1 MKKTKKLL
9 VMACTAALTTFF
21 VTPALTVKAETVD
34 NESPKPIPQ
43 TASTQYAAAMYP
55 GTNLGN
61 TFDAVN
67 NWAWEYSDETIW
79 GNPRVTKAQ
88 IDAIAAQ
95 GFKSLRIPLTVNTR
109 LGAAPAY
116 TIEPDFLGRYVQA
129 VQWAVEDGLYVIVNT
144 HHDSDWLRY
153 YEADDDNGETKAK
166 FEAVW
171 TQLANTFKDFDSKV
185 SFESTNEVMPRNHSG
200 EIYDQYGTDADK
212 AEKAPIVNQRMADLN
227 KHFHDIVRSTGGN
240 NATRMLIMPPVWH
253 NSSSQWT
260 EPLAKTILDL
270 NDPNIMGAFHG
281 YSAWFY
287 DQGIA
292 GYDSFNELTK
302 ANVREYVDS
311 AYNAL
316 VSKGIGVVQDET
328 WAGNEYSEPGDR
340 LQYFEYIN
348 YYANKVSGITPMYWD
363 AGQALDRINL
373 TWKEPKLMAALKG
386 AWAGR
391 NSYTASDRV
400 FIKDQ
405 DKNSDANIPVILN
418 GNTLNSIYKGTTK
431 LVEGQDYTYANSTVT
446 LKGSY
451 VSNLMIDGYGT
462 KATLTFKFSAGA
474 DWDTDL
480 IRYSTPV
487 VGSVT
492 GSTSNFV
499 IPVQFNGSKL
509 RSLEAVKVDGSYPHV
524 GELSWSNYKPFEAY
538 KVDYTANTITM
549 TDKFFNQEY
558 DKTLPQFVIKLHF
571 QSGEVQDLLIN
582 QADGQLT
589 YTAPVVTTA
598 AIDPT
603 TPNGNDGWYTSG
615 VTVSLTTNDNS
626 SKTEYSLDGRT
637 TWQTYTA
644 PFTLNNDGQYSVSY
658 RSTDN
663 SGNVETTKSI
673 SFKLDLTGPT
683 ITTAGV
689 VNGTY
694 NDSTDI
700 SPVITLDDKFSGVDT
715 SKTTVT
721 VDGKDVQQGATIQ
734 LYKLPLGSHTLIV
747 TASDLAGNISTKEIV
762 FQTNTSIQSLKDM
775 VTSFKNAGWIDNAG
789 IADSLQSK
797 LNSNAL
803 TALVNEVNA
812 QRGKHISA
820 EAADFLIRDAQYLMS
835 QATGQ

>member
-9 VMACTAALTTFF
+9 VMACTVALTI
-21 VTPALTVKAETVD
+21 VNTPALTVKADTVD
-34 NESPKPIPQ
+34 NESPKPVPQ
-43 TASTQYAAAMYP
+43 TPSTQYAAAMYP

-61 TFDAVN
+61 TFDAINSWDRVY
-67 NWAWEYSDETIW
+67 ADETIW
-79 GNPRVTKAQ
+79 GNPRVTKDQ
-88 IDAIAAQ
+88 IDAIAAE
-95 GFKSLRIPLTVNTR
+95 GFKSLRIPLTVETR
-109 LGAAPAY
+109 LGPAPTY
-116 TIEPDFLGRYVQA
+116 TIDPDFLGRYEQV
-129 VQWAVEDGLYVIVNT
+129 VQWAVEDGLYVTVNT

-171 TQLANTFKDFDSKV
+171 TQLANTFKDYDSKV
-185 SFESTNEVMPRNHSG
+185 SFESTNELMPQNHSG
-200 EIYDQYGTDADK
+200 EIYNQWGTEAEK

-227 KHFHDIVRSTGGN
+227 KHFHQIVRATGGN
-240 NATRMLIMPPVWH
+240 NATRMLIMPPIWH
-253 NSSSQWT
+253 NSSPQWT

-281 YSAWFY
+281 YAAWFY
-287 DQGIA
+287 DQGIG
-292 GYDSFNELTK
+292 GYDSFNELAK
-302 ANVREYVDS
+302 ADVRNYVDN

-316 VSKGIGVVQDET
+316 VSKGIGVVQNET
-328 WAGNEYSEPGDR
+328 WAGNEYSEPGER

-348 YYANKVSGITPMYWD
+348 YYSHIVSGITPMYWD

-405 DKNSDANIPVILN
+405 DKNSDADIPVILN
-418 GNTLNSIYKGTTK
+418 GNTLNSIYNGTTK

-451 VSNLMIDGYGT
+451 VSSLMTDGYGT

-480 IRYSTPV
+480 IRYATPV

-509 RSLEAVKVDGSYPHV
+509 RSLEAVQVDGSYPHV
-524 GELSWSNYKPFEAY
+524 GEFSWSNYKPFEAY

-589 YTAPVVTTA
+589 YTAPVVTTI

-615 VTVSLTTNDNS
+615 VTISLTTNDNS
-626 SKTEYSLDGRT
+626 SMTEYSLDGST

-644 PFTLNNDGQYSVSY
+644 PFTLDKDGQYTVSY
-658 RSTDN
+658 RSIDN
-663 SGNVETTKSI
+663 SGNVETVKSI

-683 ITTAGV
+683 ITAAGV
-689 VNGTY
+689 VSGTY

-700 SPVITLDDKFSGVDT
+700 TPVITLDDQFSGVDT
-715 SKTTVT
+715 SKTTIT
-721 VDGKDVQQGATIQ
+721 LDGKDVQQGATIQ

-762 FQTNTSIQSLKDM
+762 FQTTASIQSLMDM
-775 VTSFKNAGWIDNAG
+775 VTSFMNAGWIDNAG
-789 IADSLQSK
+789 IASSLQSK

-803 TALVNEVNA
+803 TALVNEVKA
-812 QRGKHISA
+812 QSGKHISA
-820 EAADFLIRDAQYLMS
+820 EAADLLIRDAQYLLS

>member
-9 VMACTAALTTFF
+9 SLVIVCTVALTTFF
-21 VTPALTVKAETVD
+21 VTPALKAKADTVD
-34 NESPKPIPQ
+34 NESPKPVPQ
-43 TASTQYAAAMYP
+43 TASTKYAAAMYP

-88 IDAIAAQ
+88 IDAIAAE

-109 LGAAPAY
+109 LGAAPDY
-116 TIEPDFLGRYVQA
+116 TIDPDFLGRYVQ
-129 VQWAVEDGLYVIVNT
+129 VVKWAVEDGLYVIVNT

-171 TQLANTFKDFDSKV
+171 TQLANTFKDFDYKV

-212 AEKAPIVNQRMADLN
+212 AVKAPIVNQRMADLN
-227 KHFHDIVRSTGGN
+227 KHFHQIVRSTGGN

-302 ANVREYVDS
+302 ANVREYVDD
-311 AYNAL
+311 AYNEL

-348 YYANKVSGITPMYWD
+348 YYSNKVSGITPMYWD

-418 GNTLNSIYKGTTK
+418 GNTLNSIYNGTTK

-451 VSNLMIDGYGT
+451 VSNLMTDGYGT

-480 IRYSTPV
+480 IRYATPV

-509 RSLEAVKVDGSYPHV
+509 RSLEAVKLDGSYPHV
-524 GELSWSNYKPFEAY
+524 GEFSWSNYKPFEAY
-538 KVDYTANTITM
+538 KADYTANTITM

-571 QSGEVQDLLIN
+571 QSGEVQNLLIN
-582 QADGQLT
+582 QDNGKLT
-589 YTAPVVTTA
+589 YAPVVTTI
-598 AIDPT
+598 AINPT

-626 SKTEYSLDGRT
+626 SSVAKTEYSLDGS

-644 PFTLNNDGQYSVSY
+644 PVTLSQDSKYTVSY
-658 RSTDN
+658 RSTDVA
-663 SGNVETTKSI
+663 GNVEAAKTI
-673 SFKLDLTGPT
+673 SFNLDQTAPT
-683 ITTAGV
+683 ITVTGV
-689 VNGTY
+689 VYGTVI
-694 NDSTDI
+694 DS
-700 SPVITLDDKFSGVDT
+700 LDMTPTIKLSDNLSGVDG
-715 SKTTVT
+715 SKTKVTLDSNEITQGVT
-721 VDGKDVQQGATIQ
+721 VP
-734 LYKLPLGSHTLIV
+734 LYTLPLGSHTLIV
-747 TASDLAGNISTKEIV
+747 TSSDLAGNTSTQTIL
-762 FQTNTSIQSLKDM
+762 FQTTTSVKSLQTL
-775 VTSFKNAGWIDNAG
+775 VTRFTTAGWIDNATL
-789 IADSLQSK
+789 AKSLQDK
-797 LNSNAL
+797 LAAND
-803 TALVNEVNA
+803 LVGFRSLVMA
-812 QRGKHISA
+812 QSGKHISA
-820 EAADFLIRDAQYLMS
+820 KAANYLLRDTQYLLS
-835 QATGQ
+835 SK